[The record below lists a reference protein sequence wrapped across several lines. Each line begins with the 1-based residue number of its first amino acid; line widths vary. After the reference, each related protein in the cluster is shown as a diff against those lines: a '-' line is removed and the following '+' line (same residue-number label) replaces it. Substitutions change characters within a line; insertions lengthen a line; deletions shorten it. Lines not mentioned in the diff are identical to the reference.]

1 MKLMIVESPA
11 KAKKIAGYLGAGW
24 KVEACMG
31 HIRDLSE
38 TELGVEVGQDFRPTY
53 QVLPGKGNLV
63 KRLLKAIKEA
73 EAVYLATDPDREGEA
88 IAWHILDLA
97 RPPKNKPVYRASFNA
112 ITESA
117 VKAAVAA
124 PRTLDHP
131 LIEAQQARR
140 IVDRLVGYLVSPLA
154 CKALDGKLS
163 AGRVQSVC
171 LRLVVEREREI
182 TAFVPETYWT
192 LALELET
199 GSETFN
205 AKLHTLKNAKVI
217 FKSRDQLDQLDKLL
231 SNAQFWVE
239 KSGQTIKTR
248 APLPPFTTSSLQQ
261 AAAKGLGLSPERTME
276 VAQRLY
282 EAGTITYMR
291 TDGVGVEP
299 EAQTAARELIEREY
313 GALYLPSEPP
323 TYTTKSANAQEA
335 HEAIRPTDVNHL
347 PDEDLDGDGAGLYG
361 LIWDRFVSSQMA
373 PARYQVIGAV
383 ILAGAKREQPYPLE
397 FRAQGRVPIF
407 DGFLRVYEEPT
418 DDGEE
423 ADDDEGDSLP
433 ALQEGES
440 LKLVQ
445 TLPGEHQTQAP
456 ARYTEAALVKAL
468 EQRGIG
474 RPSTYAGMVSTIKS
488 KGYAKISQK
497 RLVPTEKGQALCDFV
512 TQRFPDV
519 FDYSYTSQLEGQL
532 DAVAAG
538 QLTRLELLRTFWQR
552 FQPQLGA
559 AAELAVQ
566 QLRHQEA
573 PKRTG
578 ELCPQC
584 GSDLV
589 ERSGSKGKF
598 IGCSRYPKCTYTQGL
613 EHKPVTLRP
622 AEG

>member
-1 MKLMIVESPA
+1 MKLLIVESPA

-24 KVEACMG
+24 KVEASMG
-31 HIRDLSE
+31 HIRDLPE

-53 QVLPGKGNLV
+53 KVLAGKGNLV

-73 EAVYLATDPDREGEA
+73 EAIYLATDPDREGEA

-97 RPPKNKPVYRASFNA
+97 RPPKDKSVYRVLFNA

-117 VKAAVAA
+117 IQAAVAA
-124 PRTLDHP
+124 PRTLDRP
-131 LIEAQQARR
+131 LIEAQQGRR

-154 CKALDGKLS
+154 CKALDGKFS

-192 LALELET
+192 MAVELDTSGEKFT
-199 GSETFN
+199 
-205 AKLHTLKNAKVI
+205 AKLHTLKNAKVA
-217 FKSRDQLDQLDKLL
+217 FKSREQLDQLDKLL
-231 SNAQFWVE
+231 TNAQFWVE
-239 KSGQTIKTR
+239 KAGQTIKIR
-248 APLPPFTTSSLQQ
+248 APLPPFTTSALQQ
-261 AAAKGLGLSPERTME
+261 AAAKGLRLSPERTME

-291 TDGVGVEP
+291 TDGVAVAP
-299 EAQTAARELIEREY
+299 ESQTAAREFIEREY
-313 GALYLPSEPP
+313 GTAYLPSETP
-323 TYTTKSANAQEA
+323 TYITKAANAQEA
-335 HEAIRPTDVNHL
+335 HEAIRPTDVNRL
-347 PDEDLDGDGAGLYG
+347 PDEAIDGDGAGLYG
-361 LIWDRFVSSQMA
+361 LIWDRFVASQMA
-373 PARYQVIGAV
+373 PARYQVVGAI
-383 ILAGAKREQPYPLE
+383 ILAGAKREQSYPFE

-407 DGFLRVYEEPT
+407 DGFLRVYEEPV

-423 ADDDEGDSLP
+423 ADDDEGSALP
-433 ALQEGES
+433 PLQEGQA
-440 LKLVQ
+440 LKLMQ
-445 TLPGEHQTQAP
+445 TLPDEHQTHAP

-474 RPSTYAGMVSTIKS
+474 RPSTYAGMVGTIKS

-497 RLVPTEKGQALCDFV
+497 RLVPTEKGVALCDFV
-512 TQRFPDV
+512 TQRFPGV
-519 FDYSYTSQLEGQL
+519 FDYSYTSQLEGYL

-538 QLTRLELLRTFWQR
+538 QLTRLELLRNFWQG
-552 FQPQLGA
+552 FQPQLSA
-559 AAELAVQ
+559 AAELAAQ
-566 QLRHQEA
+566 QLRPQEA

-578 ELCPQC
+578 EPCPQC

-598 IGCSRYPKCTYTQGL
+598 IGCSSYPKCTYTHGV
-613 EHKPVTLRP
+613 EHKPVMLRP

>member
-1 MKLMIVESPA
+1 MKLLIVESPA

-31 HIRDLSE
+31 HIRDLPE

-97 RPPKNKPVYRASFNA
+97 RPPKNKPVYRALFNA

-192 LALELET
+192 LAVELDT
-199 GSETFN
+199 SGGTFT
-205 AKLHTLKNAKVI
+205 AKLHTLKNAKVT
-217 FKSRDQLDQLDKLL
+217 FKSREQLDQLDKLL
-231 SNAQFWVE
+231 TNTQFWVE
-239 KSGQTIKTR
+239 KTGQTIKTR

-291 TDGVGVEP
+291 TDGVAVAP

-313 GALYLPSEPP
+313 SALYLPSEPP

-335 HEAIRPTDVNHL
+335 HEAIRPTDVNRL
-347 PDEDLDGDGAGLYG
+347 PDEELDGDGAGLYG
-361 LIWDRFVSSQMA
+361 LIWDRFVASQMA
-373 PARYQVIGAV
+373 PARYHVVGAV
-383 ILAGAKREQPYPLE
+383 ILTGAKREQPYPLE

-407 DGFLRVYEEPT
+407 DGFLRVYEEPA

-423 ADDDEGDSLP
+423 ADDEGGSLP
-433 ALQEGES
+433 ALQEGQS
-440 LKLVQ
+440 LKLVE
-445 TLPGEHQTQAP
+445 TLPNVHQTHAP

-488 KGYAKISQK
+488 KDYAKIGQK
-497 RLVPTEKGQALCDFV
+497 RLVPTEKGLALCDFV

-519 FDYSYTSQLEGQL
+519 FDFSYTSQLEGQL

-538 QLTRLELLRTFWQR
+538 QLTRLELLRTFWQG

-559 AAELAVQ
+559 AAELALQ
-566 QLRHQEA
+566 QLRPQEA

-578 ELCPQC
+578 ETCPQC
-584 GSDLV
+584 NSDLV
-589 ERSGSKGKF
+589 ERTGSKGKF
-598 IGCSRYPKCTYTQGL
+598 IGCSRYPKCTYTQGV

>member
-1 MKLMIVESPA
+1 MKLLIVESPA

-31 HIRDLSE
+31 HIRDLPE
-38 TELGVEVGQDFRPTY
+38 TELGVELGQDFRPTY
-53 QVLPGKGNLV
+53 KVLAGKGNLV

-73 EAVYLATDPDREGEA
+73 EAIYLATDPDREGEA

-117 VKAAVAA
+117 VKAAVAV
-124 PRTLDHP
+124 PRTIDRP
-131 LIEAQQARR
+131 LVEAQQARR

-182 TAFVPETYWT
+182 AAFITETYWT
-192 LALELET
+192 LALELEA

-205 AKLHTLKNAKVI
+205 AKLHTLKNAKVT
-217 FKSRDQLDQLDKLL
+217 FKSRDQLDQLDKLMT
-231 SNAQFWVE
+231 NAQFWVE
-239 KSGQTIKTR
+239 KAGQTIKTR
-248 APLPPFTTSSLQQ
+248 DPLPPFTTSSLQQ

-282 EAGTITYMR
+282 EAGLITYMR
-291 TDGVGVEP
+291 TDGVGVAT
-299 EAQTAARELIEREY
+299 EAQTAARELIERKY
-313 GALYLPSEPP
+313 GTAYLPSEPP
-323 TYTTKSANAQEA
+323 TYTTKAANAQEA
-335 HEAIRPTDVNHL
+335 HEAIRPTDVNRL
-347 PDEDLDGDGAGLYG
+347 PDEELDGDGAGLYG
-361 LIWDRFVSSQMA
+361 LIWDRFVASQMA
-373 PARYQVIGAV
+373 AARYRVVGAV

-397 FRAQGRVPIF
+397 FRSQGRVPIF
-407 DGFLRVYEEPT
+407 DGFLRVYEEPV

-423 ADDDEGDSLP
+423 VDDDEGGALP
-433 ALQEGES
+433 ALQEGQS
-440 LKLVQ
+440 LKLVE
-445 TLPGEHQTQAP
+445 TLPNEHQTHSP

-488 KGYAKISQK
+488 KGYAKIGQK
-497 RLVPTEKGQALCDFV
+497 RLVPTEKGWALCDFV

-538 QLTRLELLRTFWQR
+538 QLTQLELLKAFWQG
-552 FQPQLGA
+552 FQPQLAA
-559 AAELAVQ
+559 AAELALQ
-566 QLRHQEA
+566 QLRPQEA

-578 ELCPQC
+578 ESCPQC

-589 ERSGSKGKF
+589 ERTGSKGKF
-598 IGCSRYPKCTYTQGL
+598 IGCSRFPKCTYTQGV